1 MESPRVGSWHGDE
14 EPRTKRSTPRCR
26 TLTQRVCAEQ
36 ASGSTPIVM
45 VLAAI
50 VMVLAAIAKMLAAE
64 SADAKHRRAS
74 SARFQWTMDN
84 GQWTWTGTALAF
96 ASVS

>member
-50 VMVLAAIAKMLAAE
+50 AKMLAAE

-74 SARFQWTMDN
+74 SARFQWAMDMDR
-84 GQWTWTGTALAF
+84 QRAGTALAF